1 MTLFVIPL
9 ILYFFCFYALKKI
22 IPFLKRKSLVDIPS
36 NRGNHD
42 ELKPKGGSIVL
53 IPSLII
59 SILLFFFFEDS
70 MDLKWLI
77 FLTSIFILFV
87 VSLLD
92 DIKNLSA
99 STRLSVHFFCVIL
112 SVFSM
117 KQDIYFFL
125 NNYNLPILNNLD
137 LIFQFYLISIIIILL
152 WLWIINLFNFM
163 DGMDG
168 LISLQM
174 IFLSLVTNIVSMM
187 NLMGKNFQFLSLI
200 ILSISLAFYRHNKPI
215 AKIFLGDSGSIPFGY
230 IAGFILISSLL
241 SLGPFSSI
249 LIILLYFFLDST
261 ITLISRFINR
271 KNLIVAH
278 SDHFYQQ
285 MLRSGRSHKNVLQK
299 IFFLMILLGFLSI
312 LALKAYLISLVLAT
326 FLTIILLVYFK
337 KKSKNE

>member
-174 IFLSLVTNIVSMM
+174 IFL
-187 NLMGKNFQFLSLI
+187 
-200 ILSISLAFYRHNKPI
+200 
-215 AKIFLGDSGSIPFGY
+215 
-230 IAGFILISSLL
+230 
-241 SLGPFSSI
+241 
-249 LIILLYFFLDST
+249 
-261 ITLISRFINR
+261 
-271 KNLIVAH
+271 
-278 SDHFYQQ
+278 
-285 MLRSGRSHKNVLQK
+285 
-299 IFFLMILLGFLSI
+299 
-312 LALKAYLISLVLAT
+312 
-326 FLTIILLVYFK
+326 
-337 KKSKNE
+337 